1 LRAVV
6 GAVLVVMAAV
16 TGLLQRASRSAPLSP
31 PARSQRVAAAEP
43 AEPRGGI
50 AGAVGK
56 LDRFQQRHAVTA
68 VPIAVVKKFGD
79 DNAGSLAALVA
90 YYGFLSLF
98 PLLLAFVSIL
108 GFVLADRPD
117 LQQDLVDTAFGQ
129 FPVIGD
135 QLRGNIGAIQGNVW
149 ALILGVAGAI
159 WAGMGAMQASQ
170 QALNETWA
178 VPLLERPN
186 AVKSRLRSLAGL
198 ALLGSLLLGTS
209 ALSALASSLPDV
221 VGISRI
227 GLLAGTLVADIL
239 VVWVAF
245 QILTARH
252 QPWKAL
258 LPGAVL
264 AGAAYFA
271 LQLVGSIYLKRVV
284 AGASVYGVFAIV
296 IGLMAWL
303 FLLAQV
309 TMYASELNVVLHR
322 RLWPRSLR
330 SDRLREADRKV
341 FGSLASRQRKVPQ
354 QQITVDFE
362 DPAGQGGLPP
372 PPPTP

>member
-1 LRAVV
+1 
-6 GAVLVVMAAV
+6 
-16 TGLLQRASRSAPLSP
+16 
-31 PARSQRVAAAEP
+31 
-43 AEPRGGI
+43 
-50 AGAVGK
+50 
-56 LDRFQQRHAVTA
+56 
-68 VPIAVVKKFGD
+68 
-79 DNAGSLAALVA
+79 
-90 YYGFLSLF
+90 
-98 PLLLAFVSIL
+98 
-108 GFVLADRPD
+108 
-117 LQQDLVDTAFGQ
+117 
-129 FPVIGD
+129 
-135 QLRGNIGAIQGNVW
+135 
-149 ALILGVAGAI
+149 
-159 WAGMGAMQASQ
+159 
-170 QALNETWA
+170 
-178 VPLLERPN
+178 
-186 AVKSRLRSLAGL
+186 
-198 ALLGSLLLGTS
+198 
-209 ALSALASSLPDV
+209 
-221 VGISRI
+221 
-227 GLLAGTLVADIL
+227 VADIL

-284 AGASVYGVFAIV
+284 AGASVYGVFAVV

>member
-1 LRAVV
+1 VAV
-6 GAVLVVMAAV
+6 
-16 TGLLQRASRSAPLSP
+16 
-31 PARSQRVAAAEP
+31 AEP
-43 AEPRGGI
+43 VEPQGGV

-56 LDRFQQRHAVTA
+56 LDRFQQRHVVTA

-149 ALILGVAGAI
+149 ALILGVAGAL